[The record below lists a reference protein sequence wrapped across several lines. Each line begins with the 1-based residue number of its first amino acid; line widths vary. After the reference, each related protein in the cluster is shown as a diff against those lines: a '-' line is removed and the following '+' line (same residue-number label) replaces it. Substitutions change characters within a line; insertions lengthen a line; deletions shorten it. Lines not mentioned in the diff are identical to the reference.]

1 MSQGRPIPPEH
12 FAKFLELLREVP
24 NVTRAARTTGHAPS
38 AFRRYKAL
46 DKEFSQAWDEA
57 LDESIERMEEEVHRR
72 AISGVD
78 EPLTH
83 QGQFTYQFE
92 YGEDGRILKD
102 EAGHPIFKLDAEG
115 KPVVSSV
122 KKYSDQ
128 LAMFLLKAHR
138 PEKYRERS
146 EVNLSNPDGS
156 LTLTDAEKAA
166 KIAAMIALAKSRQID
181 NDGSDLC

>member
-38 AFRRYKAL
+38 AFRRHKAL

-57 LDESIERMEEEVHRR
+57 LDESVERMEEEVHRR
-72 AISGVD
+72 AFVGVD
-78 EPLTH
+78 EPVFFRGNECGTVIKH
-83 QGQFTYQFE
+83 
-92 YGEDGRILKD
+92 
-102 EAGHPIFKLDAEG
+102 
-115 KPVVSSV
+115 
-122 KKYSDQ
+122 SDQ

-166 KIAAMIALAKSRQID
+166 KIAAMIALAKSRQSD